1 MGDVRHAM
9 NGPGEIAMRLS
20 WWDMRALSAL
30 RPWQTLDFTRL
41 LLAVIYAVV
50 SFGFSSAR
58 HWAESAEHV
67 LILLMLLL
75 AFSAVLLSSRSWVT
89 DMRIRRPVIY
99 LDTLLFLALLVV
111 TNPSNSPYFS
121 GSFFVAVEVALIVRR
136 RFHLLVALAAG
147 TAAVGVTWLDE
158 IASLPSE
165 PEAERV
171 VLRACYLAVAILVT
185 GVLLGPRRE
194 TLLQFER
201 DRRLLEGELPPA
213 GSDHG
218 PFLLHALR
226 LATRGHGVAVLFRL
240 ASHEPLRFASS
251 AAREMPAVGFGNL
264 LTAETGWHDR
274 SRHASISLSADGIAV
289 LGPLSP
295 GGQAWTALLDA
306 ETLLTVRVTIGTFEA
321 VGAACLDDPCHEDRA
336 AIAQR
341 VFESACEE
349 LTVRNSLDLAHVIA
363 GARER
368 ERLQREL
375 HDSVLQ
381 ALASIR
387 FQIAPLLAGRQVEPL
402 AVIENVDRIA
412 KDQIATIRWII
423 NPDVD
428 EEDFAYLPETLAMV
442 VRSLGEQW
450 GIGCELKVEDGNCAT
465 SAMIGRELSFAVR
478 EIVANAV
485 RHARATM
492 VNFALEPDGNRIAL
506 QVSDDGVPNMA
517 RLGSS
522 GAVPS
527 RSLMRRI
534 QMLGG
539 EVFLQNIGG
548 RTTIRI
554 TVPRK

>member
-1 MGDVRHAM
+1 M
-9 NGPGEIAMRLS
+9 NGRNEIAMRLS
-20 WWDMRALSAL
+20 RWDRRTLSAL
-30 RPWQTLDFTRL
+30 RPWQTLDYTRL
-41 LLAVIYAVV
+41 LLAMIYAAV

-58 HWAESAEHV
+58 HWAEPAEHGV
-67 LILLMLLL
+67 ILLMLAL
-75 AFSAVLLSSRSWVT
+75 ALSAVFLSSRSWVM
-89 DMRIRRPVIY
+89 DMRIRRPVIC
-99 LDTLLFLALLVV
+99 LDTLLFLTLLLV

-136 RFHLLVALAAG
+136 RLHLLVTVAASLAA
-147 TAAVGVTWLDE
+147 VSMTWLDQ

-194 TLLQFER
+194 TLLEFER
-201 DRRLLEGELPPA
+201 DRLLLEGELPPA
-213 GSDHG
+213 KRDYG

-226 LATRGHGVAVLFRL
+226 LATGGQGGAVLFRL

-251 AAREMPAVGFGNL
+251 AAREMPSMGVGNL
-264 LTAETGWHDR
+264 LAVQTGWHDR
-274 SRHASISLSADGIAV
+274 TRDASISLAADGIAT
-289 LGPLSP
+289 LGSLSA
-295 GGQAWTALLDA
+295 GGRAWAALLDA

-387 FQIAPLLAGRQVEPL
+387 FQIAPLLGGRQVEARP
-402 AVIENVDRIA
+402 VIENVDRIA

-423 NPDVD
+423 NPEVD

-450 GIGCELKVEDGNCAT
+450 SIDCQLKVEDGNCAT
-465 SAMIGRELSFAVR
+465 SALIGRELSFAVR

-485 RHARATM
+485 RHAGAAS